1 MRIFWLIT
9 FRLRRVK
16 FRNTWISWWRNQAL
30 SATSSLTMMV
40 RDLFLKWKFAYIGIP
55 VKSYPEDK
63 IPAVQYAALIV
74 DLVIKTKQ
82 TLKQLNSGDSEFVY
96 LRMRTKQDTEM
107 IITDYIVPG
116 TSYEYIL
123 VCLQN
128 CNFQKEP
135 EEVTES
141 KWFIIYTNF

>member
-1 MRIFWLIT
+1 MT
-9 FRLRRVK
+9 QRLYL
-16 FRNTWISWWRNQAL
+16 F
-30 SATSSLTMMV
+30 SL
-40 RDLFLKWKFAYIGIP
+40 GIP
-55 VKSYPEDK
+55 VKYFPEDK
-63 IPAVQYAALIV
+63 FPAVQYAALIV

-116 TSYEYIL
+116 NACEYIL

-128 CNFQKEP
+128 CNFQKES
-135 EEVTES
+135 EEVAEV
-141 KWFIIYTNF
+141 K